1 MPDSPSPLSFKISAE
16 AGARGVIVT
25 DIEHKIAYIDSR
37 ICVLLGV
44 EGSELIGGEIG
55 QVVHNV
61 LKNRFKDADEY
72 EKRSVW
78 LMANPTET
86 AEDVMELAPP
96 EHRVL
101 HRYSTPL
108 LDDKGRSTGRIEVYS
123 DITKRRHLEES
134 NVTLYKQMCAAYDEL
149 RAAQD
154 QLVLSEKLR
163 AIGEIASG
171 VAHDFNNTLGI
182 ILGNIQ
188 LLLRKAEDEK
198 TRARLHAVE
207 QAALDGAETVRRI
220 REFTKIQPD
229 EPLSL
234 VNLST
239 LVTAVVDV
247 MRPSWE
253 SSMHATGRRID
264 VEFQLA
270 DEVLASGIAAEI
282 REVLTNILLNAVQ
295 AMPNGGKIFVS
306 TRRANGYASIDVR
319 DTGTGMTDDV
329 RKRIFDPFFTTK
341 GVEGTG
347 LGMSVAYGIVK
358 RHNGQITIESIPD
371 EGTTISISLPAAAP
385 GSEVAGAEKLQ
396 RGRDSV
402 EPVRILVVDDEEP
415 LAQVFVD
422 MLSEDG
428 HIVCVAG
435 SGRDAIDQFKKK
447 PFDLV
452 FTDLGMPEM
461 SGWQV
466 ARGIKDIEPSTPV
479 VLVTGWGTKVDENQL
494 AESEIDMVLSKPVKI
509 EDLSGAV
516 SQVLAQKR
524 RD

>member
-1 MPDSPSPLSFKISAE
+1 MPDSPSPLSFRISSE

-25 DIEHKIAYIDSR
+25 DIDHKIAYIDSR
-37 ICVLLGV
+37 ICQLLGV

-61 LKNRFKDADEY
+61 LKNRFKDPDEY
-72 EKRSVW
+72 EKRSMW
-78 LMANPTET
+78 LAENPTQT
-86 AEDVMELAPP
+86 VEDVMELAKA
-96 EHRVL
+96 HRVL

-108 LDDKGRSTGRIEVYS
+108 LDDKGQPTGRIEVYS
-123 DITKRRHLEES
+123 DITKRRQLEETNS
-134 NVTLYKQMCAAYDEL
+134 MLYKQMCSAYDEL

-154 QLVLSEKLR
+154 QLVMSEKLR

-198 TRARLHAVE
+198 TRSRLQAVE

-234 VNLST
+234 VNLSE
-239 LVTAVVDV
+239 LASSVVNV

-253 SSMHATGRRID
+253 SSADASQRRVD
-264 VEFQLA
+264 VQFDLQVG
-270 DEVLASGIAAEI
+270 VLASGIAAEI
-282 REVLTNILLNAVQ
+282 REVLTNIILNSVQ
-295 AMPNGGKIFVS
+295 AMPSGGNIFIS
-306 TRRANGYASIDVR
+306 TGKSDGYASISVR
-319 DTGTGMTDDV
+319 DTGIGMTDEV
-329 RKRIFDPFFTTK
+329 KKRIFDPFFTTK

-358 RHNGQITIESIPD
+358 RHNGQLSIDSTPN
-371 EGTTISISLPAAAP
+371 EGTTICISLPAAEP
-385 GSEVAGAEKLQ
+385 GSEIVAGSKTLAGAK
-396 RGRDSV
+396 SV
-402 EPVRILVVDDEEP
+402 EPVRILVVDDEEL

-428 HIVCVAG
+428 HFVCVAG
-435 SGRDAIDQFKKK
+435 SGRAAIDQFKQE

-466 ARGIKDIEPSTPV
+466 AKGIKDIEPSTPV
-479 VLVTGWGTKVDENQL
+479 VLVTGWGTKVDEGQL
-494 AESEIDMVLSKPVKI
+494 KDSKIDMVLSKPVKI
-509 EDLSGAV
+509 DDLSSAV
-516 SQVLAQKR
+516 SRVLSQKKQG
-524 RD
+524 

>member
-1 MPDSPSPLSFKISAE
+1 
-16 AGARGVIVT
+16 
-25 DIEHKIAYIDSR
+25 
-37 ICVLLGV
+37 
-44 EGSELIGGEIG
+44 
-55 QVVHNV
+55 
-61 LKNRFKDADEY
+61 
-72 EKRSVW
+72 
-78 LMANPTET
+78 
-86 AEDVMELAPP
+86 
-96 EHRVL
+96 
-101 HRYSTPL
+101 
-108 LDDKGRSTGRIEVYS
+108 
-123 DITKRRHLEES
+123 
-134 NVTLYKQMCAAYDEL
+134 
-149 RAAQD
+149 
-154 QLVLSEKLR
+154 
-163 AIGEIASG
+163 
-171 VAHDFNNTLGI
+171 
-182 ILGNIQ
+182 
-188 LLLRKAEDEK
+188 
-198 TRARLHAVE
+198 
-207 QAALDGAETVRRI
+207 
-220 REFTKIQPD
+220 
-229 EPLSL
+229 
-234 VNLST
+234 
-239 LVTAVVDV
+239 